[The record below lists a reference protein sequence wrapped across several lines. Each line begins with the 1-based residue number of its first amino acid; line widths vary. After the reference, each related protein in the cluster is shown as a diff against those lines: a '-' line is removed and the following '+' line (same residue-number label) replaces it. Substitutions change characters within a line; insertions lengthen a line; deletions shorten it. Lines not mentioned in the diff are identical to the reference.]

1 MQTRTMQ
8 QTVLQDILM
17 KNKFILI
24 VAFIFSS
31 FFFSQATLASSPGEQ
46 VEHILTLNEAPVG
59 IVFEVV
65 TGASNSLKW
74 ALPQIQ
80 DYIKEIHARFPT
92 LDIAIVTHGE
102 EMFALKTTNNKKYKK
117 VHSLTQQLV
126 KNENIQLHVCGT
138 YAGMRNITT
147 EAFPDYVDVTA
158 AGPATINDYVS
169 LGYILIEL

>member
-1 MQTRTMQ
+1 
-8 QTVLQDILM
+8 M
-17 KNKFILI
+17 KNKFTLI
-24 VAFIFSS
+24 IAFIFSS

-46 VEHILTLNEAPVG
+46 VEHILTLKEAPIG

-65 TGASNSLKW
+65 TGASSSLKW

-80 DYIKEIHARFPT
+80 KYIKELHARFPE

-102 EMFALKTTNNKKYKK
+102 EMFALQKSNKEKYKK
-117 VHSLTQQLV
+117 VHSLTQQLI
-126 KNENIQLHVCGT
+126 KNENIQLHVCGA
-138 YAGMRNITT
+138 YAGMRNITD

-169 LGYILIEL
+169 LGYTLIEL